1 MWKISWSTTWESE
14 RDFATQPRNTQ
25 TQNTLMSPST
35 VSATIMDEV
44 LDTLLPIDAD
54 DVLLTP
60 STPAAMNFSALEEIP
75 IAPKPTRTIPWL
87 VTPPRNWNSLHPD
100 DQNRL
105 ITVYEYNR
113 DLVERGLDPH
123 MAIDLDY
130 LVPPRLG
137 KKRPRTVL
145 LEEMNKVK
153 TELDMFMENL
163 LDNGDGD
170 VLNIL
175 YDTAMETL

>member
-1 MWKISWSTTWESE
+1 MG
-14 RDFATQPRNTQ
+14 TQLGSPQ
-25 TQNTLMSPST
+25 TKDMSPPT
-35 VSATIMDEV
+35 MSAATMDEV

-60 STPAAMNFSALEEIP
+60 STPTVMNSSGVDDIP
-75 IAPKPTRTIPWL
+75 IAPKPARTIPWL
-87 VTPPRNWNSLHPD
+87 VTPPRNWNSLHPNE
-100 DQNRL
+100 QNRL
-105 ITVYEYNR
+105 INVYEYKR
-113 DLVERGLDPH
+113 DLVELGLDPH

-145 LEEMNKVK
+145 LEEMNKEA

-163 LDNGDGD
+163 LDNGEGD

-175 YDTAMETL
+175 FDTAMETV